1 MKVEGLN
8 LLEWF
13 VAMERN
19 PDEWNFVNEDFDIRR
34 NVNQLARLLV
44 HDAYVNKNQ
53 DALATLHECLA
64 IIYRNEFECTR
75 IEQVNADRRPIVSD
89 VQSVLEGAMLQY
101 EMQGLSDA
109 DVSGFPAN
117 GKEYVKWLKKLV
129 SKSPSSVHPFYTHF
143 LSEEATATD
152 VKYYLIQETNLD
164 PKFDDIQAFMQ
175 IGLPVG
181 QKLELAKNYFD
192 EMGNG
197 VEADVHSRMFAQTL
211 RATGVDDSDMSSAML
226 LQSIVS
232 GNVSSCLAL
241 SRRHYFKAVGYFGV
255 TEYLAP
261 RRHIGAFVE
270 FSRFPSRD
278 PRRARCVINPVD
290 NCYCY
295 KAFQA
300 SNPRALSLLHGPTG
314 QSKPTEHEGYRHE
327 LQSLLRHRRFRYLCH
342 RSAASQCQR

>member
-13 VAMERN
+13 VAMERT

-109 DVSGFPAN
+109 DVSGFPGN

-164 PKFDDIQAFMQ
+164 PKFDDILAFMQ

-211 RATGVDDSDMSSAML
+211 RAAGVDDSDMSSAML

-261 RRHIGAFVE
+261 RRFKHVIKAWERNNMPAHGIEYHKLHVYIDTEHANGWFNNVVVPLVDQDPRIGREIAIGALI
-270 FSRFPSRD
+270 R
-278 PRRARCVINPVD
+278 INSS
-290 NCYCY
+290 
-295 KAFQA
+295 A
-300 SNPRALSLLHGPTG
+300 
-314 QSKPTEHEGYRHE
+314 
-327 LQSLLRHRRFRYLCH
+327 RYLDELSV
-342 RSAASQCQR
+342 RLGSNATTPA